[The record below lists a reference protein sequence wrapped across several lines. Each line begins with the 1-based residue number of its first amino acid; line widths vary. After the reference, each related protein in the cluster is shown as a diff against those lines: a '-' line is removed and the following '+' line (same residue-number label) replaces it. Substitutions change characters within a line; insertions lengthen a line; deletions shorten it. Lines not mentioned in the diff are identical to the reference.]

1 MCFLLLGVGELE
13 HGEGS
18 IGVVEDG
25 GEIIF
30 QSLKV
35 SQGIPYVCNREGKE
49 G

>member
-1 MCFLLLGVGELE
+1 MCFLLLGGGGAWT
-13 HGEGS
+13 GEGS